1 MKKLENWGCHSP
13 VTTLTEGRGKGVNG
27 AKAKAVR
34 RSEKQVK
41 KLKSQFK
48 TDKDPRESIY
58 FNGFGFRKQA
68 DMSLNNLQG

>member
-27 AKAKAVR
+27 AKDKTVR

-41 KLKSQFK
+41 KLKSQLK
-48 TDKDPRESIY
+48 TDKDPWESIY
-58 FNGFGFRKQA
+58 FNGFGFRKQT
-68 DMSLNNLQG
+68 DMSL